1 VDSYVRVCENRRIAA
16 SSLLRRP
23 DKGGHDYPVSETT
36 INREAALQFQRLMLE
51 ECGVDLTLEQ
61 AWARAIQMVGLYRM
75 LLGPIPEDA
84 EVLTSTRMPLG
95 TVDDAGMLE

>member
-1 VDSYVRVCENRRIAA
+1 M
-16 SSLLRRP
+16 
-23 DKGGHDYPVSETT
+23 SEATLD
-36 INREAALQFQRLMLE
+36 REAVLQFQRLMQE

-84 EVLTSTRMPLG
+84 EVQTSARMPPG
-95 TVDDAGMLE
+95 AVDGGRMLE